1 MNQSEE
7 RSRNYGEKR
16 PLTDV
21 SESKSVLSK
30 KARGSGDGEVRLAAN
45 VKRKSFDDFCLNFE
59 CLFAVSYRLDWLSMA
74 NESMN
79 RSERSRSRGE
89 KRPSTD
95 VSELSK
101 KARGSGLGRMKE
113 TKLAAC
119 CPKMSTVDKLEATKV
134 KVRVIIWK
142 LIRY

>member
-21 SESKSVLSK
+21 SESESVLSK

-59 CLFAVSYRLDWLSMA
+59 CQLPSRLVIDGERV
-74 NESMN
+74 NESVRGALEKSRRKATVN
-79 RSERSRSRGE
+79 GRVRVVKEGER
-89 KRPSTD
+89 K
-95 VSELSK
+95 
-101 KARGSGLGRMKE
+101 RMKE

-119 CPKMSTVDKLEATKV
+119 CPKMSTVDKLEATK
-134 KVRVIIWK
+134 
-142 LIRY
+142 